1 MGSSH
6 FEPARP
12 ASHAEHEEAQSASKT
27 IILIAQARDITKLFV
42 IHDSFRSESM
52 FIIRRKKCKSSLTEQ
67 IFTQKKL
74 YRSGRD
80 GYDSVIAPS
89 GCTYVGEDEAS

>member
-1 MGSSH
+1 MPAGSSH

-42 IHDSFRSESM
+42 IHDSFRSEFV
-52 FIIRRKKCKSSLTEQ
+52 FITRRMDGKSNVTEQ
-67 IFTQKKL
+67 ILTHKKL
-74 YRSGRD
+74 SFWSGRL
-80 GYDSVIAPS
+80 
-89 GCTYVGEDEAS
+89 